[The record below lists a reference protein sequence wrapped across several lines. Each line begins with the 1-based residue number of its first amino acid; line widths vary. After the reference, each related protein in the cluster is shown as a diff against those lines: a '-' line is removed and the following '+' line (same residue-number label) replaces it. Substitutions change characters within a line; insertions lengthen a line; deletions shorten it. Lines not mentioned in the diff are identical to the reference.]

1 MHINVLISNDFK
13 VGSSDN
19 AKSSNSWLVTH
30 PMIISDG
37 QEWYPPWA
45 VCLSWNQATWQNVC
59 LSYLWWKM
67 APASKFPVGKSA
79 KENRQN
85 VGTTKSIFWNSF
97 PWNLYPR
104 DFYLD
109 FAGQKY
115 SIGPLVK
122 SMGYALSAPLT
133 AYQAIN
139 IDRNLWDK
147 APTIK
152 LLRPSELC
160 SSNSTVINVIDTF
173 LCKDTSI

>member
-1 MHINVLISNDFK
+1 MDGNGIHHEKSVYLGSGNMAECVSFILMMKD
-13 VGSSDN
+13 GSSIQVP
-19 AKSSNSWLVTH
+19 SWKKCK
-30 PMIISDG
+30 G
-37 QEWYPPWA
+37 K
-45 VCLSWNQATWQNVC
+45 QA
-59 LSYLWWKM
+59 
-67 APASKFPVGKSA
+67 
-79 KENRQN
+79 N

-122 SMGYALSAPLT
+122 NMGYALSAPLT